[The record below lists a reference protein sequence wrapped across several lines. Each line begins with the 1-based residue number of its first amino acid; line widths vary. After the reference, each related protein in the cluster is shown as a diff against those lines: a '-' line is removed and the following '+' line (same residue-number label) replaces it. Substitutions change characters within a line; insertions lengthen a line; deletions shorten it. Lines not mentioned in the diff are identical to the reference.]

1 MKKTKNSKRISLVRG
16 LEKPVWKVRLIGGLI
31 LVLFAAV
38 SLKALELQVLNR
50 DKALDLAR
58 KQHWKKLTLLPR
70 RGKILDSK
78 KKELAVNIEAES
90 IYVRP
95 RNILDLPD
103 FSNKL
108 SKHLN
113 MPQKQILAMLLT
125 GKPFIW
131 VKRVAKPEVVAEIK
145 KANFEGVGFIE
156 EPKRVYPN
164 SYLAG
169 QILGFT
175 DIDSKGIEGIEYYHD
190 DFLAG
195 TPGKI
200 IVQKDARGKEII
212 SNSVV
217 VEESKTGFDIFLTID
232 SQIQYIV
239 EKELKEGVEKSSADK
254 GIAVLM
260 KSETGEL
267 LAMASYPFFDP
278 NKIDR
283 NSQENRKNLPM
294 WYSFEPGSIMKG
306 FLAAAALEEKKVTS
320 SSRFDCENGR
330 RKVGSSIIN
339 DVHPYGIL
347 SLPEIV
353 KVSSNICASKIAETL
368 GKDML
373 HKHLK
378 GFGFGEKT
386 GIDLPGES
394 SGRLRNSKDWGAIGL
409 ATISFGQGISVTALQ
424 LAAALSAIAN
434 GGYLMRPYVIEKITD
449 LNGRV
454 IQEKKPEVI
463 RRVISYDT
471 AEEVTKI
478 LEGVMTKGGTGN
490 RASIQGYRSAGKTGT
505 AQVPNP
511 ETGGYFSDRHIA
523 SFIGFAPADDPEMTL
538 VVAVENPK
546 TSPYGGVVAAPIF
559 KGIMEKVLF
568 YLGIPPKT
576 TFAQS
581 RFMPNLMGMS
591 SRNVLRWAEKEGI
604 EVNLKGTGSVIHQK
618 PQEGEIIK
626 EDTVCLIELR
636 QTI

>member
-1 MKKTKNSKRISLVRG
+1 VKKTKNSKRISLARG
-16 LEKPVWKVRLIGGLI
+16 LEKPVWRIRLIGGFILI
-31 LVLFAAV
+31 LFAAV

-50 DKALDLAR
+50 TQALDLAK

-78 KKELAVNIEAES
+78 KKELAVNVEGES
-90 IYVRP
+90 IYIRP
-95 RNILDLPD
+95 KNIANPAE
-103 FSNKL
+103 FSKKL

-113 MPQKQILAMLLT
+113 VPQREILGMLLS
-125 GKPFIW
+125 GKPFVW
-131 VKRVAKPEVVAEIK
+131 VKRLAQPEVVAK
-145 KANFEGVGFIE
+145 LKSAKLEGVGFIE

-164 SYLAG
+164 GHLAG

-175 DIDSKGIEGIEYYHD
+175 DIDSKGIEGVEYFLD

-200 IVQKDARGKEII
+200 IVKRDARGKEII
-212 SNSVV
+212 SGSVV
-217 VEESKTGFDIFLTID
+217 FEESKSGYDALLTID

-239 EKELKEGVEKSSADK
+239 EKELKDGLENAHADK

-260 KSETGEL
+260 ESETGAL

-283 NSQENRKNLPM
+283 NSQDTRKNLPM
-294 WYSFEPGSIMKG
+294 WYSFEPGSTMKA
-306 FLAAAALEEKKVTS
+306 FLTAGALEERKVTPA
-320 SSRFDCENGR
+320 SRFNCENGK

-347 SLPEIV
+347 SVSEVV
-353 KVSSNICASKIAETL
+353 KLSSNICASKIAETL
-368 GKDML
+368 GKDKL
-373 HKHLK
+373 YKYLK
-378 GFGFGEKT
+378 DFGFGEKT
-386 GIDLPGES
+386 EIDLPGES
-394 SGRLRNSKDWGAIGL
+394 TGKLRSSKAWKPVEL
-409 ATISFGQGISVTALQ
+409 ATISFGQGVSVTALQ

-434 GGYLMRPYVIEKITD
+434 GGYLMKPYIVEKITD
-449 LNGRV
+449 LDGRV
-454 IQEKKPEVI
+454 IKERKPEAV

-471 AEEVTKI
+471 AKEVTKI
-478 LEGVMTKGGTGN
+478 LEGVMVKGGTGE
-490 RASIQGYRSAGKTGT
+490 RASIRGYSSAGKTGT

-511 ETGGYFSDRHIA
+511 ATGGYYSDRHVA
-523 SFIGFAPADDPEMTL
+523 SFIGFAPADNPEVTL
-538 VVAVENPK
+538 VVVVENPK

-568 YLGIPPKT
+568 YLGVPPRKSY
-576 TFAQS
+576 AES
-581 RFMPNLMGMS
+581 KLMPNLIGMS
-591 SRNVLRWAEKEGI
+591 SRDVLRWAEKEGI
-604 EVNLKGTGSVIHQK
+604 EIKLKGSGSVVYQK
-618 PQEGEIIK
+618 PQEGERIK